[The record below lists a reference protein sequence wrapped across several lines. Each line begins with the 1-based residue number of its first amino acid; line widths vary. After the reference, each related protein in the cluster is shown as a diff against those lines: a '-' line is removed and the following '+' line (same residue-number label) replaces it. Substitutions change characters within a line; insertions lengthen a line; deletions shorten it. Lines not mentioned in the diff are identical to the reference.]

1 MMALFEYQKQ
11 TQRFLREAKQD
22 FINPE
27 DLTSYINR
35 ARREIAMRAQC
46 VRVLTPISGSI
57 VTIAVNTGGTGYTA
71 PSVVISAPDFPS
83 GIPPYP
89 TGAQATA
96 SANVIGGV
104 ITSINVVFGG
114 SGYFQPEITIT
125 DPIGTGATATPTV
138 QFPNLLNPGQE
149 VYPFSSINL
158 SQNPGCASVYYVRS
172 IAIIF
177 SNFRYPISIY
187 AFSVYQAKIRNWPF
201 GYQYVPTYASQ
212 FGQGT
217 SGSFFVYPLPSQSY
231 QYELDCLCLPSDL
244 TDDNSVEAIPQPWTE
259 AVPYMAAHLG
269 MIELQNYN
277 AAQFFLGL
285 YEKFALNYSQYA
297 RVGRTINQNGRY

>member
-1 MMALFEYQKQ
+1 MALFEYQKQ

-46 VRVLTPISGSI
+46 VRVLTPISGQI
-57 VTIAVNTGGTGYTA
+57 VTIAVTAGGSGYTA

-83 GIPPYP
+83 GVLPYP
-89 TGAQATA
+89 NGAQATA

-104 ITSINVVFGG
+104 IVSINVVFGG
-114 SGYFQPEITIT
+114 SGYFEPEITIT
-125 DPIGTGATATPTV
+125 DPIGTGATAVPTV
-138 QFPNLLNPGQE
+138 EFPNLLNTGQE
-149 VYPFSSINL
+149 VYNFSSINL
-158 SQNPGCASVYYVRS
+158 SQNLGCQSVYYVRS
-172 IAIIF
+172 ISIIY
-177 SNFRYPISIY
+177 SNYRYSLPVY
-187 AFSVYQAKIRNWPF
+187 AFSVYQSMIRQYPF
-201 GYQYVPTYASQ
+201 QYEYVPTFASQ

-217 SGSFFVYPLPSQSY
+217 NGSFYVYPLPSQSY
-231 QYELDCLCLPSDL
+231 QFELDCLCIPSDL
-244 TDDNSVEAIPQPWTE
+244 TDDNSVEAIPQPWTD

-269 MIELQNYN
+269 FLELQNYN

-285 YEKFALNYSQYA
+285 YEKFALQYSQYA
-297 RVGRTINQNGRY
+297 RVGRTVNPYGRY